1 MGDQIM
7 MEIME
12 NRNISLSQ
20 LINSPN
26 FKYICLGA
34 AASFIVKKL
43 VDADYSMK
51 FSADRDAGN
60 FEMSFSPGK

>member
-1 MGDQIM
+1 

-12 NRNISLSQ
+12 NRDISLSQ
-20 LINSPN
+20 LINIPN

-51 FSADRDAGN
+51 FSADRETGN

>member
-1 MGDQIM
+1 M

-12 NRNISLSQ
+12 NRDISLSQ

-26 FKYICLGA
+26 FKYICLGSVA
-34 AASFIVKKL
+34 AFIVKKL

>member
-1 MGDQIM
+1 

-12 NRNISLSQ
+12 NRDISLSQ
-20 LINSPN
+20 LINSLN
-26 FKYICLGA
+26 FKYILCLGA

-51 FSADRDAGN
+51 FSADREAGN
-60 FEMSFSPGK
+60 FEISFSPGK